1 MRPSQLRFSVALSA
15 LLVLTAACSGGDGA
29 ATTTAPTTTAAADP
43 TTTITSEAP
52 GSSATSGPSGP
63 TTTLPVDYQGPAPI
77 LWVTHVDEGTVSRI
91 DVANGEVLDTID
103 VGGEPQEIL
112 YAEGAVWVTDTM
124 GEVVHR
130 IDPASLQVTTLDAG
144 PLPFKMTAIPGLIF
158 ITNVAEEGSV
168 TVLRT
173 ADGARVA
180 LLPVGPYPTATAV
193 APGPPTSRAYQDLTQ
208 WNLWIGHSEA
218 AIMWTLLGRQPL
230 PPSQISWQ
238 FYDPAWSPP
247 SDPSDIDE
255 PPPATTT
262 TTFASL
268 EEQAVHASYNL
279 AAADAERRGH
289 AAGMVAARSFFEQR
303 AAEARADLE
312 RIRRA
317 AAQGDLTGARHH
329 LSELED
335 QFNREDDRT
344 PSSIHDAFAEQN
356 TLYEAAV
363 LSLRSA
369 LGATAG
375 DPDSW
380 EAQRVRELAERNKDL
395 ASFAPHFP
403 PPAQDPAEVN
413 RNEHADYLFAR
424 DAFLRYDASVRA
436 AREAVLAA
444 EQGQQVPDPAPEPT
458 RAAVGWPGGEAPLSS
473 VDPGTGMDDLVL
485 WNDRLFGFAWET
497 GKLVAIEPASAEV
510 KQRYPG
516 PAGLSDG
523 FTASDYLWGVAPGEG
538 LWRFDGT
545 DFAEHRAIPGL
556 SAAAGWW
563 DAIYAAT
570 DTGEILTVGYDG
582 SSRPLIAG
590 LPAIWGIAV
599 QPPDGLT
606 PQQPTTCPGVP
617 LGASAIAPAGI
628 PGYGEACPDG
638 TLKAVLG
645 LQRPE
650 DAWDPLGNPI
660 VWTCAC

>member
-1 MRPSQLRFSVALSA
+1 MRPSPVRFSVALAA
-15 LLVLTAACSGGDGA
+15 LLALTAACSGGDGA
-29 ATTTAPTTTAAADP
+29 ATTTAPTTTTAADP
-43 TTTITSEAP
+43 TTTITGEAP
-52 GSSATSGPSGP
+52 GSSTTSVPSGP
-63 TTTLPVDYQGPAPI
+63 TTTVPVTYNGPAPI
-77 LWVTHVDEGTVSRI
+77 LWVTHVDQGTVSRI
-91 DVANGEVLDTID
+91 DAANGEVLDTIE

-144 PLPFKMTAIPGLIF
+144 PLPFKMTTLPGLLF

-173 ADGARVA
+173 GDGARLA
-180 LLPVGPYPTATAV
+180 GLPVGPYPTATAV
-193 APGPPTSRAYQDLTQ
+193 AAGPPASRAYQDLAQ
-208 WNLWIGHSEA
+208 WNLWIAHSEA
-218 AIMWTLLGRQPL
+218 AIMWTLLGQQPL
-230 PPSQISWQ
+230 LPTHISGLFGHPGQ
-238 FYDPAWSPP
+238 PP
-247 SDPSDIDE
+247 SDVDE

-262 TTFASL
+262 TTYASL
-268 EEQAVHASYNL
+268 EQQAVHASSNL
-279 AAADAERRGH
+279 AAADAARRAH
-289 AAGMVAARSFFEQR
+289 AAEMVAARSLFEQR
-303 AAEARADLE
+303 AAEAKTDLE
-312 RIRRA
+312 RIRQA
-317 AAQGDLTGARHH
+317 AAQGDLAGARHR
-329 LSELED
+329 LSELEN
-335 QFNREDDRT
+335 QFNRDDSGRT
-344 PSSIHDAFAEQN
+344 PAGIHRDFAAQN

-369 LGATAG
+369 LGATAE

-395 ASFAPHFP
+395 ASFSPYFP

-413 RNEHADYLFAR
+413 RNEHADYLFAQ

-473 VDPGTGMDDLVL
+473 VDPGTGLDDLVP
-485 WNDRLFGFAWET
+485 WNEQLFGCAWET
-497 GKLVAIEPASAEV
+497 GELIAVEPTSA
-510 KQRYPG
+510 KTTQRYPG

-523 FTASDYLWGVAPGEG
+523 FTASGNLWAVAPGEG
-538 LWRFDGT
+538 LWRLNGG
-545 DFAEHRAIPGL
+545 DFSEHLAIPGL

-582 SSRPLIAG
+582 TSRPLIGG
-590 LPAIWGIAV
+590 LPSIWGIAV

-628 PGYGEACPDG
+628 PGYGDGCPDG
-638 TLKAVLG
+638 TLKTALG

-650 DAWDPLGNPI
+650 DAWDPLWNPV
-660 VWTCAC
+660 VWTCTCA